1 MLCHELS
8 KLHSNAKEHSFR
20 ATKRIIEESFD
31 GRKFETIFDEFIE
44 KPLGV
49 GAIAQV
55 YKARLAKD
63 LAISLDTDCT
73 TSENDRNPE
82 FIEKIQSRLIS
93 KDITSS
99 SDWVAIKVVHPRVE
113 KVVERDLAIM
123 RFFAKIINVLPTMEW
138 LSLPGEVEAFGD
150 IMRQQMDLR
159 IEASNLQI
167 FRHNFAKSSDIKF
180 PKPYM
185 DYCSRNVLIEE
196 FISGIPMPK
205 FLNNSGSNGKETS
218 EGMDKRVSSKGLD
231 AFLKMLLIDN
241 FIHADLHPGNIYV
254 RLYKKGKHKL
264 DDFVHKQPEDSK
276 TSEEIDKIT
285 QRLNAITNKEEW
297 NHEIY
302 RLDKAGYYPQICF
315 IDVGLITELN
325 EINRRNFIDLFKSI
339 AEFDG
344 FRVGEL
350 MIERSRT
357 PETAIDPE
365 IFELKTQ
372 RLVNNIKSR
381 TFALGNV
388 KIGDLLSQML
398 SMVRQHHVRMESDF
412 ITIVL
417 SILLLE
423 GIGRKL
429 DPGMDLF
436 KRYEKLKDDALL
448 LYFYA
453 NYSTSSIPILRQLG
467 ASERKLVLSDDFLSM
482 AKVWV
487 ALETRQFINASI
499 QDVSSFFF

>member
-1 MLCHELS
+1 M
-8 KLHSNAKEHSFR
+8 
-20 ATKRIIEESFD
+20 
-31 GRKFETIFDEFIE
+31 
-44 KPLGV
+44 

-63 LAISLDTDCT
+63 LMIGLENKDS
-73 TSENDRNPE
+73 TSEEDKNPE
-82 FIEKIQSRLIS
+82 LIEKIQSRLIA
-93 KDITSS
+93 KDVTSS
-99 SDWVAIKVVHPRVE
+99 TDWVAIKVVHPRVDRI
-113 KVVERDLAIM
+113 VERDLAIM
-123 RFFAKIINVLPTMEW
+123 RFFANIINVLPTMEW
-138 LSLPGEVEAFGD
+138 LSLPGEVEAFGQ

-159 IEASNLQI
+159 IEARNLQI
-167 FRHNFAKSSDIKF
+167 FRQNFAKSSDIKF
-180 PKPYM
+180 PKPYV
-185 DYCSRNVLIEE
+185 DYCSRQVLVEE

-205 FLNNSGSNGKETS
+205 FLNNSGGKGVETS

-231 AFLKMLLIDN
+231 AFLKMLLLDN

-264 DDFVHKQPEDSK
+264 DDFVKKQPEDLE
-276 TSEEIDKIT
+276 TSREIEKVT
-285 QRLNAITNKEEW
+285 QHLNSITNKEEW
-297 NHEIY
+297 NREIY

-325 EINRRNFIDLFKSI
+325 SVNRRNFIDLFKAI

-388 KIGDLLSQML
+388 KVGDLLSQML
-398 SMVRQHHVRMESDF
+398 GMVRQHHVRMESDF

-436 KRYEKLKDDALL
+436 KR
-448 LYFYA
+448 
-453 NYSTSSIPILRQLG
+453 
-467 ASERKLVLSDDFLSM
+467 
-482 AKVWV
+482 
-487 ALETRQFINASI
+487 
-499 QDVSSFFF
+499 